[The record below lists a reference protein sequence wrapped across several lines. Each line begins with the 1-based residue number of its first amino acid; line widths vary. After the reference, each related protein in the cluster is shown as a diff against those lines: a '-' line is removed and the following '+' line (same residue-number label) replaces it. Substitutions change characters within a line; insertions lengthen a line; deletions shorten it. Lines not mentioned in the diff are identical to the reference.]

1 MGFWVCQCK
10 ACKHLIKDRNGK
22 WFKHHKHKQRSHVYK
37 TIIKRLRQHKHE
49 EELPRWLFSTG
60 SYTD

>member
-10 ACKHLIKDRNGK
+10 ACKHLLQDRNGK
-22 WFKHHKHKQRSHVYK
+22 WFKHHKYKERYYVYRK
-37 TIIKRLRQHKHE
+37 IIKKLRQAKHE
-49 EELPRWLFSTG
+49 EEIPYWTFSTG